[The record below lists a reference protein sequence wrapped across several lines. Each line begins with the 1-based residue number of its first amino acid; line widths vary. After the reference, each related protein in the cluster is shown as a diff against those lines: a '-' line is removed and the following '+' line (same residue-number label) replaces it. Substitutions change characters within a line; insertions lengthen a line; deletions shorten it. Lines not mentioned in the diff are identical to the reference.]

1 MADFALELSFDDAS
15 EAAVVTQWEAL
26 RAAGLPS
33 QADHRSMTNA
43 PHLTLVAA
51 QTLDPALTAVATATI
66 ALPATLVVRGVV
78 LLGVGA
84 RVTVA
89 LLVEPDHTLA
99 AAAAR
104 VRDRVPDLR
113 HPVWTPHV
121 TLARRVPRT
130 RLAELLEVL
139 DAHPAPATLTC
150 TRLRWWDPVTGEIEE
165 LARSQTS
172 DRVDLESPAGP
183 EATRSGQNS

>member
-1 MADFALELSFDDAS
+1 MPDFALELSFDAAS
-15 EAAVVTQWEAL
+15 EAAVVAQWEAL

-33 QADHRSMTNA
+33 QAEHRSMTNA

-51 QTLDPALTAVATATI
+51 QELAPELADVATAAI
-66 ALPATLVVRGVV
+66 PLPSTLLVRGLV
-78 LLGVGA
+78 LFGARA

-89 LLVEPDHTLA
+89 HLVEPDSTLA
-99 AAAAR
+99 SAAAGLR
-104 VRDRVPDLR
+104 ERVPGLR

-139 DAHPAPATLTC
+139 DEHPAPTTLTC
-150 TRLRWWDPVTGEIEE
+150 SKLRWWNPVTGEIAE
-165 LARSQTS
+165 LA
-172 DRVDLESPAGP
+172 
-183 EATRSGQNS
+183 QNV

>member
-1 MADFALELSFDDAS
+1 MPDFALELSFDATS
-15 EAAVVTQWEAL
+15 EAAVRAQWEAL

-33 QADHRSMTNA
+33 QADHKSMTNA

-51 QTLDPALTAVATATI
+51 QDLDPGLAAVATA
-66 ALPATLVVRGVV
+66 AVRLPSTLVVRGLV
-78 LLGVGA
+78 LFGASA

-89 LLVEPDHTLA
+89 HLVEPDATLA
-99 AAAAR
+99 LAIAS
-104 VRDRVPDLR
+104 VREHVPHLR

-130 RLAELLEVL
+130 RLAGLLEVL
-139 DAHPAPATLTC
+139 DEHPTPTTLTC

-165 LARSQTS
+165 LA
-172 DRVDLESPAGP
+172 
-183 EATRSGQNS
+183 QNS

>member
-1 MADFALELSFDDAS
+1 MPDFALELSFDTAS
-15 EAAVVTQWEAL
+15 EAAVVAQWEAL

-33 QADHRSMTNA
+33 QADHKSMTNA

-51 QTLDPALTAVATATI
+51 QELEPELADVATATVP
-66 ALPATLVVRGVV
+66 LPSTLVVRGLV
-78 LLGVGA
+78 LFGMGT

-89 LLVEPDHTLA
+89 HLVEPDSTLSVA
-99 AAAAR
+99 TSGLR
-104 VRDRVPDLR
+104 ERVPDVR

-121 TLARRVPRT
+121 TLARRVPRS

-139 DAHPAPATLTC
+139 GAHPSPTSVTC

-165 LARSQTS
+165 LA
-172 DRVDLESPAGP
+172 
-183 EATRSGQNS
+183 QNV

>member
-1 MADFALELSFDDAS
+1 MPDFALELSFDTAS
-15 EAAVVTQWEAL
+15 AAAVVAQWEAL

-33 QADHRSMTNA
+33 QADHKSMTNA

-51 QTLDPALTAVATATI
+51 HELEPELADVATATVP
-66 ALPATLVVRGVV
+66 LPSTLVVRGLV
-78 LLGVGA
+78 LFGAGA

-89 LLVEPDHTLA
+89 HLVEPHSTLA
-99 AAAAR
+99 AATAGLRGR
-104 VRDRVPDLR
+104 VTDLR

-139 DAHPAPATLTC
+139 DAHPTPSTLTC
-150 TRLRWWDPVTGEIEE
+150 TRLRWWDPVKGDIDEVASSVSSEG
-165 LARSQTS
+165 
-172 DRVDLESPAGP
+172 VDLDDARD
-183 EATRSGQNS
+183 ALRDRTN